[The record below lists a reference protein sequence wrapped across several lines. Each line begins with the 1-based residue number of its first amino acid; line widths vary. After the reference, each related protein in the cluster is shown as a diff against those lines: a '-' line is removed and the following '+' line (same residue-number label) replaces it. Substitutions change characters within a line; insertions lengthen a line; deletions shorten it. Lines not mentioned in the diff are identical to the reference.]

1 MAISSAFSPTRLA
14 LTTVA
19 TLGLLAFS
27 THTAAAQTT
36 SAPATGWEF
45 RVTSGAFVPTGNQR
59 NYLKDAQVSAAQ
71 LAWLARPSLA
81 VTGTFGWARSRDL
94 RSADTPKLD
103 AFTSDVGIELR
114 PAHWFAGRAVT
125 VDPFVGVGAGTR
137 SYNYRKLDVD
147 ATNNL
152 AGYGAVGGQVGM
164 RRVAL
169 RLEVR
174 DYATGF
180 KPLAGPGKSDTRNDV
195 VIMAGLSFNRHSA
208 SKD

>member
-1 MAISSAFSPTRLA
+1 MSISSAFSPTRLA

>member
-1 MAISSAFSPTRLA
+1 MSISSVVSPSRLA
-14 LTTVA
+14 LITVA
-19 TLGLLAFS
+19 TLGVLAFS
-27 THTAAAQTT
+27 KRTAAAQTT
-36 SAPATGWEF
+36 SAPGTAWEF
-45 RVTSGAFVPTGNQR
+45 RITSGAFVPTGNQR
-59 NYLKDAQVSAAQ
+59 NYLKDGQVSAAQ

-103 AFTSDVGIELR
+103 AFTSDVGVELR
-114 PAHWFAGRAVT
+114 PAHWFAGHAVT

-164 RRVAL
+164 RRVAV

-180 KPLAGPGKSDTRNDV
+180 KPLVGPGKSDTRNDV